1 MLEFIFKKYSTMN
14 CINWIF
20 LWVVSFIIVKYHTNF
35 QYKGYI
41 IFQKMSLILNLHFD
55 YHRKSVIVF

>member
-1 MLEFIFKKYSTMN
+1 MN

-55 YHRKSVIVF
+55 YHRRSVTVF